1 MNNIDVNV
9 NMRPEAAYGNVKMRA
24 SWLAIAVALCAGVGM
39 GTVQA
44 ANTDSPRAR
53 DLGVPFHGSPGP
65 LNAITDVA
73 GVAVGQITL
82 SDEARGGPARTGV
95 TAILPLGSQTTDGV
109 LAGQFD
115 FNGTG
120 EMTGTHVVHEF
131 GAFFGPVLLTGTT
144 SVGTVSEGVLRW
156 SRAHVADPVQRF
168 SRLLPI
174 VAETYDGELNDAWG
188 LLVRAEDAIAAL
200 ESARG
205 GPVAEGNVGGGT
217 GMVAH
222 DFKAG
227 IGTASRIVTVGGQ
240 TLTVGVLVQAN
251 YGNRELLTIAGVPV
265 GREIPDLLPTSPT
278 AERKEGSIIIIIATD
293 APLSSTQL
301 ERMAKRATIG
311 LARVG
316 GLGGATSG
324 DLFLAFS
331 TANRVALF
339 GDAIRTYRSVAPEYM
354 TLLFQGVADAT
365 EESIVNALVAART
378 MTGYDGRTV
387 YALPHDRLVS
397 ALTKYGRLKH

>member
-1 MNNIDVNV
+1 
-9 NMRPEAAYGNVKMRA
+9 MRI
-24 SWLAIAVALCAGVGM
+24 SWLRFSVTLVAIIGAATVSA
-39 GTVQA
+39 VQA
-44 ANTDSPRAR
+44 AQPRAR
-53 DLGVPFHGSPGP
+53 DLGVPFHGIPGP
-65 LNAITDVA
+65 LDAITDVE
-73 GVAVGQITL
+73 GVTVGQTTVT
-82 SDEARGGPARTGV
+82 DEARGGPARTGV
-95 TAILPLGSQTTDGV
+95 TAILPLGAQTTDGV

-120 EMTGTHVVHEF
+120 EMTGSHLIRDF
-131 GAFFGPVLLTGTT
+131 GAFFGPVMLTGTT
-144 SVGTVSEGVLRW
+144 AVGTVSEAVLRW
-156 SRAHVADPVQRF
+156 SRAHVTDPDQRY
-168 SRLLPI
+168 SRLLPV
-174 VAETYDGELNDAWG
+174 VAETYDGDLNDAWG
-188 LLVRAEDAIAAL
+188 LHLRAEDAVAAL
-200 ESARG
+200 ETART

-222 DFKAG
+222 EFKAG
-227 IGTASRIVTVGGQ
+227 IGTASRRVVMGGQ
-240 TLTVGVLVQAN
+240 TFTIGVLVQAN

-265 GREIPDLLPTSPT
+265 GREIPDLLPSEPKTPH
-278 AERKEGSIIIIIATD
+278 KEGSIIVVIATD

-301 ERMAKRATIG
+301 ERMAKRATVG

-331 TANRVALF
+331 TANRVTLRADPIRAYRTF
-339 GDAIRTYRSVAPEYM
+339 GAEYM

-397 ALTKYGRLKH
+397 ALAKYGRLNH

>member
-1 MNNIDVNV
+1 
-9 NMRPEAAYGNVKMRA
+9 MRA
-24 SWLAIAVALCAGVGM
+24 SWLAMTAALCAGLGVAAVYGA
-39 GTVQA
+39 QA
-44 ANTDSPRAR
+44 DSPRAR
-53 DLGVPFHGSPGP
+53 DLGVPFHGPPGP

-73 GVAVGQITL
+73 GVTVGQTTL
-82 SDEARGGPARTGV
+82 SDEARGGPTRTGV

-115 FNGTG
+115 LNGTG
-120 EMTGTHVVHEF
+120 EMTGTHLVHEF

-156 SRAHVADPVQRF
+156 SRAHVTDPVQRF

-174 VAETYDGELNDAWG
+174 VAETYDGDLNDAWG
-188 LLVRAEDAIAAL
+188 LRVRVEDAIAAL

-227 IGTASRIVTVGGQ
+227 IGTASRLVAVGDQ
-240 TLTVGVLVQAN
+240 TFTVGVLVQAN
-251 YGNRELLTIAGVPV
+251 YGNREMLTIAGVPV

-278 AERKEGSIIIIIATD
+278 GARKEGSIIVIVATD
-293 APLSSTQL
+293 APLASTQL

-331 TANRVALF
+331 TANRVRLH
-339 GDAIRTYRSVAPEYM
+339 GDPIQSYRSIGPEYM

-397 ALTKYGRLKH
+397 ALAKYGRLKH